1 MPNRLKIR
9 HIIAFSPSS
18 IHNSP
23 RPAREV
29 KGSRTSRVRITP
41 IKDRRDKT
49 LKGSMSQTSSIP
61 AASQAVLNAMRGAE
75 QELIDRLCEA
85 NGMGA
90 GVTDEVYRRQDLVQ
104 FFAGLLSM
112 LRARLEQ
119 PPEIA
124 AEIEDDFF
132 EAVVQGVLQQGTSY
146 RDIVAGSNVTYMT
159 LAIALLD
166 RTAPEQRAEAK
177 KLLTGLTSGWFGRV
191 TDAII
196 AHAKNAP

>member
-1 MPNRLKIR
+1 
-9 HIIAFSPSS
+9 
-18 IHNSP
+18 
-23 RPAREV
+23 
-29 KGSRTSRVRITP
+29 
-41 IKDRRDKT
+41 
-49 LKGSMSQTSSIP
+49 MSQTSSIP
-61 AASQAVLNAMRGAE
+61 AASRAVLNAMRGAE

-85 NGMGA
+85 NGMSA
-90 GVTDEVYRRQDLVQ
+90 AVTDEVYKRQDLVQ

-159 LAIALLD
+159 LAITLLD
-166 RTAPEQRAEAK
+166 RTAPEQRAEAQ

-191 TDAII
+191 TEAII
-196 AHAKNAP
+196 AHAKNTP